1 VNLNDVSFDP
11 MTTSPPWLDVDQQAV
26 WQDLLTVVI
35 ALPTLLD
42 RQLEQDAETSNFEY
56 SVLARL
62 SMAEHLTMRLSDLA
76 AQCNSS
82 QPRLSKVMVRFE
94 QRQWVTRR
102 PDPSNGRFTLATL
115 TEAGQQ
121 KVADSAP
128 GHVQRVREL
137 VFDPLSGAQQ
147 RDLGAAL
154 ALIATTV
161 RRQLNGVEPENPT
174 ARSQA

>member
-1 VNLNDVSFDP
+1 
-11 MTTSPPWLDVDQQAV
+11 MTTPPRWLDEDQQAM

-42 RQLEQDAETSNFEY
+42 RQLERDSETSNFEY
-56 SVLARL
+56 GVLARL
-62 SMAEHLTMRLSDLA
+62 SMADDLTMRLSDLA

-94 QRQWVTRR
+94 QRHWVTRR
-102 PDPSNGRFTLATL
+102 SDPANGRYTLATL
-115 TEAGQQ
+115 TDAGLQ
-121 KVADSAP
+121 KVVESAP
-128 GHVQRVREL
+128 GHVERVREL

-154 ALIATTV
+154 VLIATTV
-161 RRQLNGVEPENPT
+161 RQQLNGHEAET
-174 ARSQA
+174 G

>member
-1 VNLNDVSFDP
+1 
-11 MTTSPPWLDVDQQAV
+11 MTASPHWLDENQQAV

-42 RQLEQDAETSNFEY
+42 RQLERDAGTSNFEY

-62 SMAEHLTMRLSDLA
+62 SMAEDLTIRLGDLA

-102 PDPSNGRFTLATL
+102 PDPGNGRYTLATL
-115 TEAGQQ
+115 TEAGLQ
-121 KVADSAP
+121 KVVDSAP
-128 GHVQRVREL
+128 GHVARVREL
-137 VFDPLSGAQQ
+137 VFDPLSEAQQ

-154 ALIATTV
+154 ALISTTV
-161 RRQLNGVEPENPT
+161 RQQLNSAEL
-174 ARSQA
+174 